1 MLVGSMPL
9 VEKSPRATACW
20 KKDLDR
26 CKRRVH
32 LHQIMLVVLNNE
44 RGATRAVFTADC
56 DRLFGGQHCHHECV
70 KASFGLEPSMDRG
83 S

>member
-1 MLVGSMPL
+1 
-9 VEKSPRATACW
+9 
-20 KKDLDR
+20 
-26 CKRRVH
+26 
-32 LHQIMLVVLNNE
+32 MLVVLNNE